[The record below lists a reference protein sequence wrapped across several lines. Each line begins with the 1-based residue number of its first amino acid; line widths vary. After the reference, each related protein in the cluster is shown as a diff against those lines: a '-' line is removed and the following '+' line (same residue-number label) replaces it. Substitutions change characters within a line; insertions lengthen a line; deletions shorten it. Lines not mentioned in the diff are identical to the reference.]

1 MVTEQ
6 ADTPTRLQDFGYNWD
21 TAYVV
26 RVREIGFNGVR
37 CGVPFVNGE
46 AKFVAV
52 NPGAP
57 SAYKSERNKRIRS
70 LQDMGYQVY
79 VAGTEPDRTIAM
91 EDTEVEFDPS
101 KDGWAPPDE
110 TDAEPEPE
118 PITAEVSPTPI
129 EGPVD
134 WTEDGV
140 MKVTVPPEEVAG
152 QDEPLGELPPV
163 DADSVAANV
172 QPPDLSGPD
181 APATEVDFTYAMP
194 PMQQLAA
201 AKTAMEAA
209 GADTSGMPGA

>member
-1 MVTEQ
+1 MMVTEQ
-6 ADTPTRLQDFGYNWD
+6 AETPTRLQDFGYNWD

-26 RVREIGFNGVR
+26 RVREVGFNGVR

-79 VAGTEPDRTIAM
+79 RKGDEPDRSIAM
-91 EDTEVEFDPS
+91 EETEVEFDPAA
-101 KDGWAPPDE
+101 DGWSSLDE
-110 TDAEPEPE
+110 TDVEPEPE
-118 PITAEVSPTPI
+118 TITAEVSPTAI

-134 WTEDGV
+134 FTEDGV
-140 MKVTVPPEEVAG
+140 MRVTVPPEE
-152 QDEPLGELPPV
+152 PTPI
-163 DADSVAANV
+163 DS
-172 QPPDLSGPD
+172 
-181 APATEVDFTYAMP
+181 PATEINFTYAMP

-201 AKTAMEAA
+201 AKAAMEAA
-209 GADTSGMPGA
+209 GADTSGMPGE